1 MEVLRGYQTEIL
13 LALCTL
19 VLFQFVVIVS
29 LSGRVNRLG
38 RSFRTLLTGPT
49 GEDLESL
56 IGRSLEESRKATAH
70 SAEVDARLDALHEE
84 MRGCFQHIGLVR
96 YDAFHDVS
104 GHQSFSLA
112 MLDGNLN
119 GTVITG
125 LFGRQDS
132 RCFGKSVIEGRT
144 AQPLS
149 GEEENALMMA
159 INGGLSAYL
168 NGHKNGTHPKK
179 PKKSRPERD
188 EDDAD

>member
-1 MEVLRGYQTEIL
+1 MEALRGYQTEIL
-13 LALCTL
+13 LALFAL
-19 VLFQFVVIVS
+19 VLFQFVVIVA

-70 SAEVDARLDALHEE
+70 CADVDARLGTLREE

-132 RCFGKSVIEGRT
+132 RCFGKSVVEGRT
-144 AQPLS
+144 MQSLS
-149 GEEENALMMA
+149 REEENALLMA
-159 INGGLSAYL
+159 INGGLSGYL
-168 NGHKNGTHPKK
+168 NGHKISAPAKNGRAKK
-179 PKKSRPERD
+179 IEN
-188 EDDAD
+188 DA